1 MNKRPWPNGQAVIV
15 PRTWVLTVVAGVLGA
30 ALVNVALGF
39 YWSGQIAHEV
49 ADNTRSLIKIDEK
62 LENLPPKELVD
73 RVNRNV
79 VEIARLQSWVKGA
92 AAGDGQ

>member
-1 MNKRPWPNGQAVIV
+1 MTGRPWPNGQAVIV

-30 ALVNVALGF
+30 ALVNIALGF

-73 RVNRNV
+73 RVNRNA
-79 VEIARLQSWVKGA
+79 VEIARLQSWLNNPQQ
-92 AAGDGQ
+92 GD